1 MNLQAWSLL
10 GFESDHHHENK
21 NKKHKQFVLQV
32 NNECKPMLVYDNW
45 KAQLHHKKIINT

>member
-21 NKKHKQFVLQV
+21 NPKTQIVCFSSQQWIQTNACV
-32 NNECKPMLVYDNW
+32 W
-45 KAQLHHKKIINT
+45 